1 MGIGPCLEPGSGED
15 EAEGVII
22 DASWVGLGVSIGKNG
37 FVGALSNF
45 DFYLQSSGNHGGGI
59 LTSAVVLYILLASWT
74 FEVQNSYS
82 ILLGICVK
90 SIQDDGCI
98 TSLGTSFVVFVIL
111 VLLFLILSRNA
122 HIYYPL
128 RALWGELPF
137 SKRRGIFTWVIE
149 ALKVSEKDLVA

>member
-1 MGIGPCLEPGSGED
+1 M
-15 EAEGVII
+15 
-22 DASWVGLGVSIGKNG
+22 
-37 FVGALSNF
+37 
-45 DFYLQSSGNHGGGI
+45 
-59 LTSAVVLYILLASWT
+59 TSAVVLYILLASWT

-128 RALWGELPF
+128 RALRGELPF
-137 SKRRGIFTWVIE
+137 SKRRGVFTWVIE